1 MYVKIKVVGGPHQGD
16 EFVFSE
22 TASFVVGRH
31 RKTQFHLSHRDA
43 FLSRFHFYVEIKPP
57 LCILVDLNSRNHT
70 YVNGKQVDRIMLK
83 NGDRISAGQ
92 SRFVVS
98 IDSSGVETRTRPVYE
113 DALPPEIPNYQME
126 NLLGVGS
133 FGVVYLASDVRTGAR
148 VALKV
153 LSPVIAGCPKSSA
166 MFERE
171 AGLLQQLDHPH
182 IVDLY
187 EFGRADGR
195 LFMIMEFVPGFDALQ
210 LVKTQDSP
218 LDIGRGVEIVRQAL
232 EALGHAHKA
241 GIIHRDVKPN
251 NLLLARINNRD
262 VVKIGDFGLARL
274 YQESSLSELAV
285 TEIGD
290 AHGTPGFLPPEQ
302 IKNFHRVGPAAD
314 QYGAAATLY
323 YLLTGECPHDFP
335 TTTNEWLRMLL
346 EDDAIPIRNRRPEI
360 PEALAY
366 VVDTALARD
375 PSERF
380 ADVAEMSRELEP
392 WAQPI

>member
-1 MYVKIKVVGGPHQGD
+1 MHVKIKVVGGPHRGD
-16 EFVFSE
+16 EFVFEE

-31 RKTQFHLSHRDA
+31 RKTQFQLSHRDA
-43 FLSRFHFYVEIKPP
+43 FLSRFHFYVEVKPP
-57 LCILVDLNSRNHT
+57 QCVLVDLNSRNHT
-70 YVNGKQVDRIMLK
+70 YVNGKQVARAVLAD
-83 NGDRISAGQ
+83 GDRIRAGR
-92 SRFVVS
+92 SKFVVS
-98 IDSSGVETRTRPVYE
+98 IEPGGPERGKPVLE
-113 DALPPEIPNYQME
+113 DAVPPEIPNYRME
-126 NLLGVGS
+126 NLLGIGS
-133 FGVVYLASDVRTGAR
+133 FGVVYLASDLRTGAR

-171 AGLLQQLDHPH
+171 AELLQKLNHPN

-187 EFGRADGR
+187 EFGRVDGR
-195 LFMIMEFVPGFDALQ
+195 LFMVMEFVPGFDALH
-210 LVKTQDSP
+210 LVNSQGG
-218 LDIGRGVEIVRQAL
+218 LLEIGRAVDITRHVL
-232 EALGHAHKA
+232 EALGHAHAA

-274 YQESSLSELAV
+274 YQESSLSDLAL

-302 IKNFHRVGPAAD
+302 ITDFHNVGPAAD

-323 YLLTGECPHDFP
+323 FMLTGERPYDFP
-335 TTTNEWLRMLL
+335 DNGSEMLRMLL
-346 EDDAIPIRNRRPEI
+346 EDDAIPIRARRPEI
-360 PEALAY
+360 PEDLARII
-366 VVDTALARD
+366 DTALARE

-380 ADVAEMSRELEP
+380 ADVLAMSCELIP
-392 WAQPI
+392 WAQPA

>member
-1 MYVKIKVVGGPHQGD
+1 MHVKIKVVGGPHRGD
-16 EFVFSE
+16 EFVFEE

-31 RKTQFHLSHRDA
+31 WKTQFQLSRKDA
-43 FLSRFHFYVEIKPP
+43 FLSRFHFYVEVKPP
-57 LCILVDLNSRNHT
+57 QCVLVDLNSRNHT
-70 YVNGKQVDRIMLK
+70 YVNGNQVKHAVLAD
-83 NGDRISAGQ
+83 GDRIKAGQ
-92 SRFVVS
+92 STFLVS
-98 IDSSGVETRTRPVYE
+98 IDSGGPEREKPVYE
-113 DALPPEIPNYQME
+113 DALPPEIPNYRME
-126 NLLGVGS
+126 NLLGIGS
-133 FGVVYLASDVRTGAR
+133 FGVVYLASDLRNGAR

-171 AGLLQQLDHPH
+171 AELLQKLDHPH

-187 EFGRADGR
+187 EFGRVDGR
-195 LFMIMEFVPGFDALQ
+195 LFMVMEFVPGFDALH
-210 LVKTQDSP
+210 LVNSQGG
-218 LDIGRGVEIVRQAL
+218 LLEVGRAVDITRQVL
-232 EALGHAHKA
+232 KALGHAHRA

-274 YQESSLSELAV
+274 YQESSLSELAL

-302 IKNFHRVGPAAD
+302 ITDFHNVGPAAD

-323 YLLTGECPHDFP
+323 FMLTGERPYDFP
-335 TTTNEWLRMLL
+335 DNANELLRMLL
-346 EDDAIPIRNRRPEI
+346 EDDAIPIRTRRPEI
-360 PEALAY
+360 PKGLAH
-366 VVDTALARD
+366 VVDTALARE

-380 ADVAEMSRELEP
+380 ADVLAMSGELTP
-392 WAQPI
+392 WAQPS